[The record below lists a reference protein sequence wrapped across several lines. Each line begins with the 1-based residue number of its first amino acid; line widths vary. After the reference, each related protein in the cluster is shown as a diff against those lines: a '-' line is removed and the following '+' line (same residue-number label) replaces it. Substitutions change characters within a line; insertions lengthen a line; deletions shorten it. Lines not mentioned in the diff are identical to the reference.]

1 MLHQKTHP
9 NLDVEGC
16 FACKITQ
23 VSVSATAMPGRRPS
37 AIGGIAR
44 DRHWDEDMAAY
55 KRLRADGLQPPR
67 IDDCKVLER
76 HAEHPK
82 QVEMGKL
89 FDPKKVALGER
100 MSDDLGVKL

>member
-9 NLDVEGC
+9 TYVEGC

-23 VSVSATAMPGRRPS
+23 VSVSATAMPGRRAD

-55 KRLRADGLQPPR
+55 KRLRQDGLQPPR
-67 IDDCKVLER
+67 IDNCKVLER

-89 FDPKKVALGER
+89 YDPKQIKIAD
-100 MSDDLGVKL
+100 SISSDLGVKV